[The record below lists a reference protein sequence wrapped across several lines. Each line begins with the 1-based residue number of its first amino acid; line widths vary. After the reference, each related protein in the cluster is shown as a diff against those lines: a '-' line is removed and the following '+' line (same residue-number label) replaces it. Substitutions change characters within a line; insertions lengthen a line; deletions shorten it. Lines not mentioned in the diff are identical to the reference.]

1 MKVGFHLG
9 KKSEKGAFTKG
20 RAVTQFQKEMIIQA
34 FALCGNKSEVA
45 RQMGCSDNTVRNVIK
60 AAESDK
66 TLQKARLSA
75 LEDVAGQ
82 VHGKTN
88 EIIQSIGPQDLESGL
103 IKTFDKDDPT
113 KLKAVKAYG
122 PSLLQKVTSAAIL
135 VDKIKAVEETKSLIT
150 AESADG
156 NDQLLMPGDVQSA
169 LQALGKKIKRLRI
182 LDVQFA
188 NKHEDTVSKV
198 QEVAHK
204 AELHQDVEEADYADI
219 IDWDNQEGTDAVRGQ
234 DET

>member
-1 MKVGFHLG
+1 MKVGFQLS
-9 KKSEKGAFTKG
+9 KKTKNGAFTKG
-20 RAVTQFQKEMIIQA
+20 RAVTQFQKEMIVQA

-45 RQMGCSDNTVRNVIK
+45 RQMGCSDNTVRNVIRL
-60 AAESDK
+60 AESDK

-103 IKTFDKDDPT
+103 IKTYEKDDPT

-135 VDKIKAVEETKSLIT
+135 VDKIKAVEETKALIT
-150 AESADG
+150 AGGEG
-156 NDQLLMPGDVQSA
+156 EGEQLMLPQDIQGA
-169 LQALGKKIKRLRI
+169 LKVLGPKIKRIRM
-182 LDVQFA
+182 LDVQFNTTHEETA
-188 NKHEDTVSKV
+188 NRV
-198 QEVAHK
+198 QEVALK
-204 AELHQDVEEADYADI
+204 AELSKDIDEADYEDL
-219 IDWDNQEGTDAVRGQ
+219 DFDNPE
-234 DET
+234 

>member
-1 MKVGFHLG
+1 MKGGSQLG
-9 KKSEKGAFTKG
+9 KKSKQHPFTKG
-20 RAVTQFQKEMIIQA
+20 RAVTQFQREMIIQA

-60 AAESDK
+60 AAEADRS
-66 TLQKARLSA
+66 LQKARLSA

-88 EIIQSIGPQDLESGL
+88 EIIESIGPQDLESGL
-103 IKTFDKDDPT
+103 IKTYDKEDPT

-135 VDKIKAVEETKSLIT
+135 VDKIKAVEETKTLIT
-150 AESADG
+150 SGGEEEAG
-156 NDQLLMPGDVQSA
+156 QLMLPQDIQGA
-169 LQALGKKIKRLRI
+169 LKLLGTKIKRIRM
-182 LDVQFA
+182 LDVQF
-188 NKHEDTVSKV
+188 NSKHEETASKV

-204 AELHQDVEEADYADI
+204 AELHPEVEDADFEDL
-219 IDWDNQEGTDAVRGQ
+219 DFDNPE
-234 DET
+234 